1 MFTQSRI
8 YQSKSGAASS
18 DLYVKLAEGFVA
30 HSHRHY
36 SSVPCLAFRQGLH
49 LSLLMM
55 KIGAVSATFT
65 SSINMA
71 QHLKCI
77 RLCLLWFF

>member
-55 KIGAVSATFT
+55 KNGALSATFCT
-65 SSINMA
+65 NYP
-71 QHLKCI
+71 
-77 RLCLLWFF
+77 